1 MKKKVLYTMV
11 PYNMVTCS
19 ASCIEFLYCFK
30 FCFKEHR
37 NEYYDKNKINLSYI
51 YILNNI
57 LGHF

>member
-1 MKKKVLYTMV
+1 MV

-30 FCFKEHR
+30 FCFKEHQ
-37 NEYYDKNKINLSYI
+37 NEYYDKNKVNLSYI